1 MGAGVCNRINH
12 LSAKAMKIITS
23 SVPWDI
29 SQIFITLQQ
38 QLNPLFK
45 EHRGKDLQFKIERE
59 GNKVLVS
66 KPEMYDGYLFT
77 IEAMG
82 KELHIGKSEHYV
94 DDVNQ
99 ITLQSIIETLQ
110 MEIQGGN
117 DIIYISGE

>member
-1 MGAGVCNRINH
+1 
-12 LSAKAMKIITS
+12 MKIITS